1 MMAKSEEFVS
11 YILELLRD
19 LGAVRSRA
27 MFGGYGLYLE
37 DQMFGI
43 LADDVVYFKVD
54 DVNRE
59 TFEIA
64 GLEPFRLESKNA
76 TMSYYTVPDA
86 AMDDAQI
93 MCEWAGLGL
102 EAARRAG
109 KKKSQ
114 KKRIKK

>member
-1 MMAKSEEFVS
+1 MAKSAEFVS
-11 YILELLRD
+11 YILELLSD

-54 DVNRE
+54 DANRG
-59 TFEIA
+59 TFEDA

-86 AMDDAQI
+86 AMDDAKI
-93 MCEWAGLGL
+93 MCEWARFGV
-102 EAARRAG
+102 EAAQRAG
-109 KKKSQ
+109 KNKSK
-114 KKRIKK
+114 KKRVRK